1 MQENLSTP
9 VLECIFFLI
18 RLLIHFLV
26 NTGGGSKRI
35 PWSAT
40 VNVVLV
46 EGRGLKA
53 MDMEGTSDPY
63 CKVR

>member
-1 MQENLSTP
+1 MN
-9 VLECIFFLI
+9 FFSNQK
-18 RLLIHFLV
+18 LLIDFLV

-63 CKVR
+63 CKVRSDQTILDEI